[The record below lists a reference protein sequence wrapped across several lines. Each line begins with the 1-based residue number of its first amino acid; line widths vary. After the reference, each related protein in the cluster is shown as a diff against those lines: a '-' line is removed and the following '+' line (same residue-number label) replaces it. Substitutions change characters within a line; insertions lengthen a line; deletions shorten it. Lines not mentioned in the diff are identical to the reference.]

1 MDVWEALYTTRAMR
15 RLKPEPIPP
24 EVIARI
30 VDAGVRAPSPSSEQT
45 GRFVVVT
52 DRKVMAD
59 LGALWQATRAALLEA
74 VPNLYAT
81 PAQAASSQY
90 LNDHFADVPLAL
102 VGYGP
107 KAVGAANF
115 VPALWSMCLAARA
128 QGVGSVFTTLLTQC
142 EAQVNDLLGVPVDAD
157 VRLVAVIPMGYP
169 KGRWGIAPRRGGH
182 EVSFDNRWGTPP
194 SWQAKIPDF
203 ELSGPA

>member
-30 VDAGVRAPSPSSEQT
+30 VDAGVRAPSPGSDEP

-59 LGALWQATRAALLEA
+59 LGALWQITRAALLEA

-90 LNDHFADVPLAL
+90 LNDHFADVPLA
-102 VGYGP
+102 VFGYGP

-128 QGVGSVFTTLLTQC
+128 QGVGSVFTTLFTQC

-157 VRLVAVIPMGYP
+157 VRLIAVIPMGYP
-169 KGRWGIAPRRGGH
+169 KGKWDIAPRRGGH

>member
-1 MDVWEALYTTRAMR
+1 MDIWEALYTTRAMR
-15 RLKPEPIPP
+15 RLKPDPIPP

-30 VDAGVRAPSPSSEQT
+30 VDAGVRAPSPGSEQA

-59 LGALWQATRAALLEA
+59 LGALWQSARAALLEA
-74 VPNLYAT
+74 VPNLYST
-81 PAQAASSQY
+81 PAMAASAQY
-90 LNDHFADVPLAL
+90 LNDHFADVPLAV

-115 VPALWSMCLAARA
+115 VPAMWSMCLAARA
-128 QGVGSVFTTLLTQC
+128 EGVGSVFTTLFTQC
-142 EAQVNDLLGVPVDAD
+142 EAQVNDVLGVPVDAD
-157 VRLVAVIPMGYP
+157 VRLVAVVPMGYP

-182 EVSFDNRWGTPP
+182 EVSFDNRWGTAP
-194 SWQAKIPDF
+194 SWQARIPDF
-203 ELSGPA
+203 HPSGTA

>member
-15 RLKPEPIPP
+15 RLKPDPIPT
-24 EVIARI
+24 EVIAKI
-30 VDAGVRAPSPSSEQT
+30 VDAGVRAPSPGSEQA

-52 DRKVMAD
+52 DREVMAD
-59 LGALWQATRAALLEA
+59 LGALWQTARAALLEA

-81 PAQAASSQY
+81 PAMAASAQY
-90 LNDHFADVPLAL
+90 LNDHFADVPLAV
-102 VGYGP
+102 VGYAP

-128 QGVGSVFTTLLTQC
+128 QGVGSVFTTLFTQC
-142 EAQVNDLLGVPVDAD
+142 EAEVNDVLGVPVDAD

-182 EVSFDNRWGTPP
+182 EVSFDNRWGTAP
-194 SWQAKIPDF
+194 SWRATIPDF
-203 ELSGPA
+203 APGGTG